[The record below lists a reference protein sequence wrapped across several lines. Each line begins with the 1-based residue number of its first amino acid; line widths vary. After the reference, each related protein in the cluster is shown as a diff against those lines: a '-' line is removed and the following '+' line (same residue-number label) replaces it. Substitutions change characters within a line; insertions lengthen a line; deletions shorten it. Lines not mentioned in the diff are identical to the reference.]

1 MVRRNRIVSRTDF
14 KDMIS
19 QYLIVEDIIF
29 SRLSAR
35 TIYRVTGSAVH
46 CQVPERHQPI
56 AP

>member
-1 MVRRNRIVSRTDF
+1 
-14 KDMIS
+14 MIS